1 MMCYNQRIN
10 DDSSEDDDDDDEE
23 YKLNRSSGL
32 SDFKKVVSVK
42 ADRDEDGTIQ
52 QFVYEGDYQ

>member
-10 DDSSEDDDDDDEE
+10 DDSSEDDDDHDEE

-32 SDFKKVVSVK
+32 SEFEKVASVK
-42 ADRDEDGTIQ
+42 AVRDEDGTI
-52 QFVYEGDYQ
+52 